1 MPYHHAPWSIRVAI
15 WGAWEVLSNTPSRPI
30 FVASGDLPHLSLLL
44 GYETNNLP
52 LYRYE
57 DSELGSD
64 EGEEEEEDEEE
75 VEGNGEEA
83 EEEEGKRLQASSIR
97 QRDS

>member
-1 MPYHHAPWSIRVAI
+1 M
-15 WGAWEVLSNTPSRPI
+15 
-30 FVASGDLPHLSLLL
+30 L

-83 EEEEGKRLQASSIR
+83 EEEGKRLQASSTHR
-97 QRDS
+97 CDS